1 MITGVLTLHHMLT
14 EQKITVL
21 PGLVLL
27 MKMT

>member
-1 MITGVLTLHHMLT
+1 MITGVLTLHLMLT